1 MAGRVTRLLL
11 LGGAL
16 WTSMMAFMAAPS
28 RAAETDPYY
37 GWWVPPRDGS
47 LALDDAI
54 NRLLQET
61 IADENARR
69 DRVARRCEDIALHLQ
84 GRLAP
89 TAGWFFLGL
98 TRSWNVDV
106 SPHSSREYVDEFG
119 ALSVYTPARL
129 FPFGKFVP
137 VDPSVRVGVIVFGTD
152 KIAHFFTN
160 GARYYRRFLEEK
172 AAGKSDDDA
181 IDAAIT
187 IGVGEEAGVLGQ
199 WASGIFSF
207 ADLQANLRGLFWYRS
222 LCEGAAPRLA
232 LVDGRWRL
240 EPFSIAEHVDP
251 CFDEA
256 FEPSA
261 FDGDDAK
268 RIRAA
273 VVGHCSRFRT
283 PSVQRRWRAYLARDC
298 PGRERTAAVAERMQA
313 HPPEAHRIFIDRVCA
328 ATNSP

>member
-1 MAGRVTRLLL
+1 MRSSLKVRVTLRRLLL
-11 LGGAL
+11 LLLVLASPL
-16 WTSMMAFMAAPS
+16 

-37 GWWVPPRDGS
+37 GWWVPPHDGTR
-47 LALDDAI
+47 ALDDAI
-54 NRLLQET
+54 NRLLT
-61 IADENARR
+61 ASIDDENARG
-69 DRVARRCEDIALHLQ
+69 DRASHRCEDVALHLE

-106 SPHSSREYVDEFG
+106 SPHSSREYVEEFG
-119 ALSVYTPARL
+119 PLSVYTPARL

-137 VDPSVRVGVIVFGTD
+137 VDPSVRVDDIVFGTD

-172 AAGKSDDDA
+172 AAGRSDDDA
-181 IDAAIT
+181 VDAAIA

-232 LVDGRWRL
+232 LVDGHWRL
-240 EPFSIAEHVDP
+240 QPFSIADVVDP
-251 CFDEA
+251 CWDEA

-261 FDGDDAK
+261 FASDDAE

-273 VVGHCSRFRT
+273 VVGHCPRFRT

-313 HPPEAHRIFIDRVCA
+313 RPADARRIFIDRVCA
-328 ATNSP
+328 ATTSP